1 MTIIF
6 VEQKIIQLIW
16 LLKILKF
23 SKNSQNSSKI
33 CRYLLSGQFFE
44 YNIIKQFY
52 RTDSKQARNGK
63 KSKIGWVVK
72 KQRSIYVDPIFV
84 KNFRNSESDLHDLPV
99 SFKQI
104 KIR

>member
-52 RTDSKQARNGK
+52 RTDSKQARNGE

-72 KQRSIYVDPIFV
+72 KQRSIYEDPIFV
-84 KNFRNSESDLHDLPV
+84 ENFKNSEIDLHDLPV
-99 SFKQI
+99 SFNRI
-104 KIR
+104 KIC